1 MFDRLGSS
9 TTTFR
14 QVTVGPLAT
23 VPYVRVL
30 MISWEYPPHVVT
42 GVSTHVRG
50 LSRALVAA
58 GHDVV
63 VVTPSV
69 VGAPDETVDEG
80 VRVVRTPVDLPWV
93 ADDDVVANTAS
104 ANHHLVALVAR
115 LIDWWP
121 EVVHGHDWRTSWA
134 AHTSSRLFECPL
146 VMTVHGTEYSR
157 HGGHVPPGRPSSIHA
172 VENWMAWTADL
183 VVCNSRFMTNGV
195 LEGFEIDASRI
206 HLIPSGID
214 AADWAPNT
222 ARTTDDTTSPLVM
235 SWGRVLYEKG
245 FQVVAQAM
253 ARLRGVIPDISAVI
267 AGRGPYLAELQTRID
282 LEGVNDLVQ
291 LVGFAPDAE
300 LRDLLH
306 RSGCVVI
313 PSLYEPFG
321 IVALEALAAGAPVV
335 AADTGGLREILA
347 GTGAALL
354 FEPGNDAQLAAAIER
369 VLTNRDVATELT
381 EKARRLVTETYS
393 WSAVASRT
401 VDAYQRVLS
410 DR

>member
-1 MFDRLGSS
+1 
-9 TTTFR
+9 
-14 QVTVGPLAT
+14 
-23 VPYVRVL
+23 
-30 MISWEYPPHVVT
+30 MISWEYPPYVVT

-157 HGGHVPPGRPSSIHA
+157 HGGHVPPGRSSSIHA

-214 AADWAPNT
+214 AADWAPST
-222 ARTTDDTTSPLVM
+222 ARTADDTTSPLVM

-253 ARLRGVIPDISAVI
+253 SRLRGVIPDISAVI

-347 GTGAALL
+347 DTGAALL

-369 VLTNRDVATELT
+369 VLTNRDVAHELT